1 MSNTAPAAPTAL
13 SPKDAFQM
21 NRIMRHKLRNH
32 SAGLKMTLHR
42 IQEVLEEVSSE
53 MADRCSLMLNELEGL
68 EHFTER
74 MDLIFSDL
82 PESEG
87 IMLFNLICDL
97 RRKFA
102 AKYPLCNLVFE
113 GKECAAMF
121 KNGNII
127 ILALWELLTNAGEA
141 AGIDGQVTLRW
152 ELEESVK
159 FTVTN
164 SGDDLPESIPLDPP
178 MPFYTEKGRH
188 DGLGMAIVNRI
199 CQSMSGNFSLST
211 QSKDKVTAI
220 VELPREEIS
229 DA

>member
-1 MSNTAPAAPTAL
+1 MSKNSAAAPTAL
-13 SPKDAFQM
+13 SPEDAFQM

-42 IQEVLEEVSSE
+42 VQEVLEEVSSE

-74 MDLIFSDL
+74 MDLVFSDL
-82 PESEG
+82 PETES

-102 AKYPLCNLVFE
+102 TKFPLCNLVFE
-113 GKECAAMF
+113 GKECAALF

-127 ILALWELLTNAGEA
+127 ILALWELLANAGEA
-141 AGIDGQVTLRW
+141 AGIDGEVTLKW
-152 ELEESVK
+152 ELEDSVK
-159 FTVTN
+159 FTVFN
-164 SGDDLPESIPLDPP
+164 SGEEPPESIPLTPP

-188 DGLGMAIVNRI
+188 DGLGLAIVDRI
-199 CQSMSGNFSLST
+199 CRSLGGKFQLST
-211 QSKDKVTAI
+211 ESNEGVSAV

-229 DA
+229 DV